1 MRLLCFAALFSVA
14 ACAGDLPRKG
24 TDDGSTTRFDR
35 GLVVMV
41 DAAPP
46 DGAKPPPDGFTSDR
60 GITPTPDKSITP
72 TPDKGVTP
80 TPDKGTIK
88 LDGWTGT
95 DDIGKPCSGNSQC
108 QYGLCAQNTHTGVWF
123 CTKQCDRCAATP
135 CPTGSG
141 CQNAGPFYICAPGY
155 PNAPCN

>member
-1 MRLLCFAALFSVA
+1 MTSIKLPFFLSLVSLT

-24 TDDGSTTRFDR
+24 TDDGSAARFDR
-35 GLVVMV
+35 GLVVV
-41 DAAPP
+41 IDAAPS
-46 DGAKPPPDGFTSDR
+46 DGVPL
-60 GITPTPDKSITP
+60 PTDKGTTV
-72 TPDKGVTP
+72 TPDKGVSP
-80 TPDKGTIK
+80 TPDKGTTPIPDTGTVR

-95 DDIGKPCSGNSQC
+95 DDIGKPCTSNNQC
-108 QYGLCAQNTHTGVWF
+108 QGGLCAQNTHTGVFF

-155 PNAPCN
+155 PNAPCS